1 MILVD
6 ANILLYA
13 YHTRSEH
20 HTRCRAW
27 LEDALTGQIPLRLAW
42 FTITAFVRI
51 STSAQIFEE
60 PLSIREAAD
69 AVSSWLAAP
78 AVSLLQPGERYW
90 EILREL
96 MHDAQV
102 SGPLVMDAALA
113 ALALE
118 HGATLC
124 TSDRSFRRFPSLKT
138 TDPTQD
144 GVTDESPLAS
154 AASAVDSSATPWRR
168 AAPTPAP
175 MRVTP

>member
-6 ANILLYA
+6 ANVLLYA

-27 LEDALTGQIPLRLAW
+27 LEDALSGQTPLRLAW

-51 STSAQIFEE
+51 STSARIFEE
-60 PLSIREAAD
+60 PMSIREAAD

-78 AVSLLQPGERYW
+78 PVSLLQPGERYW
-90 EILREL
+90 EILRSL

-124 TSDRSFRRFPSLKT
+124 TSDRGFRRFRSLKT
-138 TDPTQD
+138 VDPTQD
-144 GVTDESPLAS
+144 SLTDEAPLAS
-154 AASAVDSSATPWRR
+154 AASAVESLATSWRQ
-168 AAPTPAP
+168 PAP
-175 MRVTP
+175 ATAATQVSP